1 VSIPIDG
8 DAAGLDRTR
17 SDGLRCNGDRRL
29 GPSEPRHAL
38 HVAQGSGTSIVSQAV
53 QREQMI
59 CSVPV
64 GFGQH
69 P

>member
-1 VSIPIDG
+1 MARRQP
-8 DAAGLDRTR
+8 AE
-17 SDGLRCNGDRRL
+17 RRL
-29 GPSEPRHAL
+29 YALGRVALQWQMVARLSEPRHAL
-38 HVAQGSGTSIVSQAV
+38 HVAQGNGTSIVSQAV

>member
-1 VSIPIDG
+1 VVESRVKKG
-8 DAAGLDRTR
+8 MLALWCDR
-17 SDGLRCNGDRRL
+17 G
-29 GPSEPRHAL
+29 HAL

>member
-1 VSIPIDG
+1 MCSG
-8 DAAGLDRTR
+8 G
-17 SDGLRCNGDRRL
+17 SRCNGRSSARL
-29 GPSEPRHAL
+29 SEPRHAL

-53 QREQMI
+53 RREQMI